1 MEALQLSTGRLLNK
15 PIACSFSIERA
26 GYWLKNILLSELALK
41 STIYYYIPDLNYVF
55 EIKGILHPKMKIMS
69 FFTYPHVVPNP

>member
-1 MEALQLSTGRLLNK
+1 MRRNYNVQNIVSGYSPALQVLMEALQLSTGRLLNK

-41 STIYYYIPDLNYVF
+41 STIYYYIPDLNLCF
-55 EIKGILHPKMKIMS
+55 
-69 FFTYPHVVPNP
+69 